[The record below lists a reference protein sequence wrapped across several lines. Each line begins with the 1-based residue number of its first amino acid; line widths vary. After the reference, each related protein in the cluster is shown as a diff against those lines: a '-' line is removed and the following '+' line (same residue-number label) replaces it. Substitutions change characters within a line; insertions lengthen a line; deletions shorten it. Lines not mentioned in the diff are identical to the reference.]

1 MMHRKKAQLCWKA
14 TIIMPKTWQREGPIA
29 INFLQFLSTN
39 TRFIH
44 TNDPDSVASWPSK
57 VGSSVQEKT

>member
-1 MMHRKKAQLCWKA
+1 MMHRKKAKLCWQA
-14 TIIMPKTWQREGPIA
+14 TIITLKTWQREGPIA
-29 INFLQFLSTN
+29 MNFLQFLSTN

-44 TNDPDSVASWPSK
+44 TNDPDSAARWPSK